1 MARPRKLPDVLT
13 AAERHALLA
22 APRLRAPTGHRDRC
36 LLTLMLNAGLRASE
50 ALNVRVRDVDWVSGQ
65 LMVRQGKGKKDRAV
79 WLNDADLELLRAWK
93 ARRPVASERL
103 FTTLKGTPI
112 NDRDLREMVK
122 RRAHKAGIGKDVHPH
137 LLRHTF
143 ATDLYRATTDIRL
156 VQKTLGHADV
166 STTMLYT
173 HLVDDAVA
181 HAMRT
186 LRHGEPRS
194 DAPAPTG
201 GARLHSRASSPP
213 RAEMAPAGCVS
224 TGAAPLAAQQSPFA
238 G

>member
-1 MARPRKLPDVLT
+1 MARPRRLPDVLT
-13 AAERHALLA
+13 ATERHALLA

-79 WLNDADLELLRAWK
+79 WLNDTDLELLRAWK
-93 ARRPVASERL
+93 ARRPVAHEQL

-122 RRAHKAGIGKDVHPH
+122 RRARKAGIGKDVHPH

-156 VQKTLGHADV
+156 VQKTLGHADI

-173 HLVDDAVA
+173 HLVDEAVA
-181 HAMRT
+181 HAMRA
-186 LRHGEPRS
+186 LREGEPRNNV
-194 DAPAPTG
+194 PTPHEE
-201 GARLHSRASSPP
+201 ARLRSRPSSAS
-213 RAEMAPAGCVS
+213 
-224 TGAAPLAAQQSPFA
+224 
-238 G
+238 

>member
-1 MARPRKLPDVLT
+1 MARPRRLPDVLT
-13 AAERHALLA
+13 GAERHALLA

-79 WLNDADLELLRAWK
+79 WLNDTDLELLRAWK
-93 ARRPVASERL
+93 ARRPVAHEQL

-122 RRAHKAGIGKDVHPH
+122 RRARKAGITKDVHPH

-156 VQKTLGHADV
+156 VQKTLGHADI

-181 HAMRT
+181 HAMRA
-186 LRHGEPRS
+186 LREGEPRKNVPTPPEEARIRCRTS
-194 DAPAPTG
+194 SASWVEMEPALPLI
-201 GARLHSRASSPP
+201 GAR
-213 RAEMAPAGCVS
+213 
-224 TGAAPLAAQQSPFA
+224 
-238 G
+238 

>member
-1 MARPRKLPDVLT
+1 
-13 AAERHALLA
+13 
-22 APRLRAPTGHRDRC
+22 
-36 LLTLMLNAGLRASE
+36 MLNAGLRASE

-79 WLNDADLELLRAWK
+79 WLNDTDLELLRAWK
-93 ARRPVASERL
+93 ARRPVAGERL

-122 RRAHKAGIGKDVHPH
+122 RRARKAGISKDVHPH

-173 HLVDDAVA
+173 HLVDEAVA

-186 LRHGEPRS
+186 LRRGEPKS
-194 DAPAPTG
+194 DVPAASG
-201 GARLHSRASSPP
+201 SARPRSRASSSLQ
-213 RAEMAPAGCVS
+213 AEMAPAG
-224 TGAAPLAAQQSPFA
+224 
-238 G
+238 